1 MTILFK
7 KICIIGTGLIGGSM
21 ARAMRRNGL
30 CEHITG
36 YGRGEANL
44 AKAKELGVINDYS
57 LALEKAVS
65 NVDLIIIATPLGAI
79 KKLFEQL
86 NLLKL
91 GSTIITDVGS
101 AKACVIQAA
110 QEVYGKVPPQLVPG
124 HPIAGTE
131 NSGVEASFAEL
142 YDKRRVILT
151 PHGNIDSKAL
161 KRVRELWTQIGA
173 EVSEMSAEHHDEVLA
188 ATSHLPHVLAF
199 SLVDTLARM
208 NERQEIFEYAA
219 GGFTDFTR
227 IASSDPT
234 MWRDISLDNSQAIVK
249 IIDRFQDDLSS
260 LKQAI
265 ESKNSEKIL
274 SIFNNAKTAR
284 DNFSS

>member
-1 MTILFK
+1 
-7 KICIIGTGLIGGSM
+7 M
-21 ARAMRRNGL
+21 ARAMRRNQL
-30 CEHITG
+30 CEQIVG
-36 YGRGEANL
+36 FGRGQANL
-44 AKAKELGVINDYS
+44 TKAKELGVIDDYS
-57 LALEKAVS
+57 LDLKTAVS
-65 NVDLIIIATPLGAI
+65 EVELIIIATPLGAI
-79 KKLFEQL
+79 KTLFEQL
-86 NLLKL
+86 KSLK
-91 GSTIITDVGS
+91 SASAIMTDVGS

-110 QEVYGKVPPQLVPG
+110 QEVYGKVPPEFVPG

-142 YDKRRVILT
+142 FDQRRVILT
-151 PHGNIDSKAL
+151 PHDNIDSNAL
-161 KRVRELWTQIGA
+161 ERVRELWTQIGA
-173 EVSEMSAEHHDEVLA
+173 VVSEMSAEHHDEVLA

-234 MWRDISLDNSQAIVK
+234 MWRDISLDNSEAIVK
-249 IIDRFQDDLSS
+249 IIDRFQDDLTR

-265 ESKNSEKIL
+265 ESKNAEKIL
-274 SIFNNAKTAR
+274 DVFSKAKKAR
-284 DNFSS
+284 DNFTT